1 MMKNKRLVSKKRM
14 TKSSM
19 EAVIAS
25 IEEAARS
32 SGQPHLVMRIPTGL
46 RPVEFEAWLASQ
58 GGLNALLEAIEGG
71 WWY

>member
-1 MMKNKRLVSKKRM
+1 MKILSKKKM

-19 EAVIAS
+19 EAIIAS
-25 IEEAARS
+25 IEEAARQ
-32 SGQPHLVMRIPTGL
+32 SGQPHLIMRIPMGAT
-46 RPVEFEAWLASQ
+46 PAEFSAWLASQ